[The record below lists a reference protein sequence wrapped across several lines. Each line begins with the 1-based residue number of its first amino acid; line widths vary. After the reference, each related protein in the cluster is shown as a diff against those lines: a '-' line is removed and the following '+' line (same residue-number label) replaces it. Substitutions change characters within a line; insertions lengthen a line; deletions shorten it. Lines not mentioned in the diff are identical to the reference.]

1 MLDVGVVARIDVS
14 VEVETSRE
22 RTGLEHL
29 GGLRVRKRNGQRSP
43 SERGRGRNALCT
55 GWAAEC

>member
-1 MLDVGVVARIDVS
+1 VS